1 MARITSGVGAALRK
15 SALTA
20 NRMLTYKHGEKASFH
35 LVQPR
40 EPMNMSKCA
49 GKKAEANRVLLV
61 NGVYE

>member
-1 MARITSGVGAALRK
+1 
-15 SALTA
+15 
-20 NRMLTYKHGEKASFH
+20 MLTYKHGEKASFH

-61 NGVYE
+61 IGVYE